1 MKRKNKLKLFLACL
15 ISVSFMCGIGNIKA
29 KTYNTYKKGDKIT
42 VNVNNSTKLNFYVME
57 DNNDKVVA
65 IYENVLGELIEFGAS
80 ANGYEGSN
88 AQTKL
93 NDLTSSWN
101 NVIEKR
107 LVKADEIISN
117 TTLSD
122 NFNETFTTPSYLCNG
137 TSYWL
142 LDTYKDST
150 SVIIT
155 PFMVRS
161 WTVFCDLTSA
171 SDDTENQVRL
181 TSYIRPVITVSKEN
195 VIGGVIEDENDK
207 AWDAFVDAFGKTDI
221 MKTTKESSNI
231 VVSSTDST
239 LKIKLVYN
247 NNTYESSFTY
257 ANGILKYVPSTSS
270 LEDAPLVDSL
280 WIANSLYAL
289 CAVKNYDIEKVQA
302 WLEENT
308 NLKIATDGIEF
319 VEKEVN
325 ITENGE
331 WGDLNMSST
340 AFSKFELNIVDGLKT
355 YKPLPLHNGGQTT
368 PNNDSQ
374 TTLDD
379 ITENPKTGAGLNI
392 VLVIVLL
399 LVGAEIVISAK
410 KKDIFKRI

>member
-1 MKRKNKLKLFLACL
+1 MKEKNKLKLFLVFLMTAA
-15 ISVSFMCGIGNIKA
+15 FMCGIGNIKA
-29 KTYNTYKKGDKIT
+29 KTYNTYNRGNKIT
-42 VNVNNSTKLNFYVME
+42 INLNDSTKLDFYVIE
-57 DNNDKVVA
+57 DSDKDNNKVIA
-65 IYENVLGELIEFGAS
+65 LAKSFTDNNTYTFDEAS
-80 ANGYEGSN
+80 ALLL
-88 AQTKL
+88 TKK
-93 NDLTSSWN
+93 SEWN
-101 NVIEKR
+101 NVLNVDFATAKQ
-107 LVKADEIISN
+107 LVGSTPEFSDSNSKA
-117 TTLSD
+117 
-122 NFNETFTTPSYLCNG
+122 TFTEPGWVSNEGMDFT
-137 TSYWL
+137 TYWL
-142 LDTYKDST
+142 KDIAQDGSHMAIYGADTHYNT
-150 SVIIT
+150 QFHVI
-155 PFMVRS
+155 
-161 WTVFCDLTSA
+161 LK
-171 SDDTENQVRL
+171 DDTEKIYTRFLVE
-181 TSYIRPVITVSKEN
+181 TTKEN
-195 VIGGVIEDENDK
+195 VVGGVIEDENDK
-207 AWDAFVDAFGKTDI
+207 AWDAFVEAFGKTDI
-221 MKTTKESSNI
+221 MKTMKESSNI

-308 NLKIATDGIEF
+308 NLKIDTDGIEF

-355 YKPLPLHNGGQTT
+355 YKPLPLDNNEQTT
-368 PNNDSQ
+368 PNKDSQ

-399 LVGAEIVISAK
+399 LVGAGIVISAK